1 MVAWNHDGSLI
12 NTDRDSRYSVNIQ
25 EMNLYIL
32 NIPRVE
38 VAVLGMYQAVVT
50 AGNSD
55 HSDTVLLAFP
65 GKTEWEGNGTLTFAC
80 MLFSIIAMTTLNTR
94 L

>member
-1 MVAWNHDGSLI
+1 MVAWYHDDSLI
-12 NTDRDSRYSVNIQ
+12 NTDRDSRYSVNTQ

-38 VAVLGMYQAVVT
+38 NAVLGIYQAVVM

-55 HSDTVLLAFP
+55 HSDAVLLTFP
-65 GKTEWEGNGTLTFAC
+65 GKTE
-80 MLFSIIAMTTLNTR
+80 
-94 L
+94 